1 MNLIKLSI
9 KRPVLTIITMLLVII
24 LGVISLT
31 RIPLK
36 LIPDIS
42 PPVAVVVTSYPNA
55 GPEEV
60 NQKVSTPLEREL
72 STVQGLDEIS
82 TQSQE
87 GSSLILLKLD
97 WNTNVKD
104 IETDVLQKISNVNL
118 PDDSQKPRFLK
129 FDPSQLP
136 VIQFG
141 LSSDLPAN
149 QFNGKVDQLTEELKR
164 IDGVASVDTN
174 GSLSKEIEITV
185 KPEDLKKSGL
195 TFSQLSKLIASQDI
209 SLAGTNIVQDDRVIS
224 TRILSD
230 VDSLKQLKDLP
241 ITEVMS
247 QTVRL
252 SDVATVEEKTVQPE
266 SITRAAGQP
275 AVLVNVL
282 EMSNANTTA
291 VANQFQQTLDDKLN
305 SSAYKG
311 MEATVLFSQ
320 GDYINRSIKSIGTSL
335 LLGAVFAMA
344 VLFVFL
350 RNIRSPLII
359 AVAIPYSVIFTF
371 VLMFFSG
378 FTLNI
383 LTLGGLA
390 LGVGMLV
397 DNAIVVIENINRHLS
412 MRKTPKMA
420 AYDGAVEV
428 AGAITGSTL
437 TTVVVFLPVVFI
449 SGIIGDIFKE
459 FSATIAFSLIASL
472 VVALTVVPMLASRF
486 LKEPK
491 EVGRPAYQ
499 KLINRVLMAAIRH
512 KIMTLAVVIGLIV
525 LSAFSLI
532 KAGMIFLPETDEG
545 FMTVN
550 VDMGNGVEKS
560 VTRDALEEMT
570 KQLDQESSID
580 YVLSVA
586 AVSSRGGMG
595 GSVNEN
601 EGAIYIKMKPLSDR
615 SVSTSE
621 LSDRIQPEL
630 QKIARQ
636 YESQAEVT
644 LQSSNS
650 TGTDA
655 KSYTFNLSHP
665 SRQLLLKDEKKL
677 TSALGKIEGVTAVE
691 NNLTDT
697 TEEQVIVL
705 DREKI
710 AANQL
715 NTSEIASEIST
726 LMRGQFL
733 FTLPLNDQL
742 EDVYIRMPEETIT
755 ERLDDI
761 VIGRNGSKVITL
773 KEISEVR
780 RMDSP
785 EKIETINKNQALQ
798 YTLTLKSGTS
808 SSEIKDA
815 VDKVAAEQK
824 LDIETQLTASGDQAL
839 IDDAKDDLILALI
852 LAVLLVYFVMAA
864 QFESFKYPFIILMT
878 VPLTIIGI
886 ALSMFVTR
894 IPLSLSVMIGMLVLV
909 GIVVNNGIVLVDFIN
924 QRRREGLT
932 KLEAVTESVTL
943 RTRPILMTA
952 LTTILGL
959 IPVALGLGDGGEI
972 NQPMGIVVIGGLLF
986 STFLTLIIIPVI
998 YLLFEFRKN

>member
-9 KRPVLTIITMLLVII
+9 KRPVMTTITMLLVLI

-36 LIPDIS
+36 LIPDIN

-60 NQKVSTPLEREL
+60 QQKVSAPLEQEL
-72 STVQGLDEIS
+72 STLQGLDEIS

-97 WNTNVKD
+97 WNTSVKD
-104 IETDVLQKISNVNL
+104 IETDVLQKIGNVNL
-118 PDDSQKPRFLK
+118 PDDAAKPRFLK

-141 LSSDLPAN
+141 LSSDMPVN
-149 QFNGKVDQLTEELKR
+149 EFNERVESLTEELKR

-174 GSLSKEIEITV
+174 GGLTKEVAITV
-185 KPEDLKKSGL
+185 NPDKLKKTGL
-195 TFSQLSKLIASQDI
+195 TFSQLAKLIASQDI

-224 TRILSD
+224 TRVLSD
-230 VDSLKQLKDLP
+230 VRSLDQLKELP
-241 ITEVMS
+241 LAAVMNEE
-247 QTVRL
+247 VRL
-252 SDVATVEEKTVQPE
+252 KDVATVKEQTVQPK

-282 EMSNANTTA
+282 EMSNADTTQ
-291 VANQFQQTLDDKLN
+291 VANDFQKTLKDKLD
-305 SSAYKG
+305 SPVYKNI
-311 MEATVLFSQ
+311 EATVLFSQ
-320 GDYINRSIKSIGTSL
+320 GDYINRSIQSIGTAL
-335 LLGAVFAMA
+335 LLGASFAMA
-344 VLFVFL
+344 VLFLFL

-412 MRKTPKMA
+412 MGRNPKEA
-420 AYDGAVEV
+420 AYAGAREV

-486 LKEPK
+486 LKNPK
-491 EVGRPAYQ
+491 AIGQPAYQ
-499 KLINRVLMAAIRH
+499 K
-512 KIMTLAVVIGLIV
+512 VIGRLLEGALQHKALTLMSVLALIV
-525 LSAFSLI
+525 LSIFNLLR
-532 KAGMIFLPETDEG
+532 AGMIFLPETDEG

-560 VTRDALEEMT
+560 VTRDALKEMT
-570 KQLDQESSID
+570 VYLEREPSID
-580 YVLSVA
+580 YTLSVA
-586 AVSSRGGMG
+586 AVSERGGVTG
-595 GSVNEN
+595 QTSDNKGT
-601 EGAIYIKMKPLSDR
+601 IYIKMKPLNDR
-615 SVSTSE
+615 DISTSE
-621 LSDRIQPEL
+621 VSDKVRPEL
-630 QKIARQ
+630 QKIART
-636 YESQAEVT
+636 YEKEAEVN
-644 LQSSNS
+644 LQNSSS

-655 KSYTFNLSHP
+655 KTYTFNLSHP

-677 TSALGKIEGVTAVE
+677 TSALRDIKGVVAVQ
-691 NNLTDT
+691 NNLMET
-697 TEEQVIVL
+697 TKEQVIVL
-705 DREKI
+705 DRGKLAEK
-710 AANQL
+710 QL
-715 NTSEIASEIST
+715 NASEVATEIST

-733 FTLPLNDQL
+733 FTMTLNDQL
-742 EDVYIRMPEETIT
+742 EDVSLRMPAQILENQ
-755 ERLDDI
+755 LDDI
-761 VIGRNGSKVITL
+761 MIGKNNEKTVTL
-773 KEISEVR
+773 KEVSKTVK
-780 RMDSP
+780 MDSP
-785 EKIETINKNQALQ
+785 VKIETIDKNPAIQ
-798 YTLTLKSGTS
+798 YTLDLKSGTS
-808 SSEIKDA
+808 TSEVRQA
-815 VDKVAAEQK
+815 VDQAAEK
-824 LDIETQLTASGDQAL
+824 LDDETELTASGDQAL
-839 IDDAKDDLILALI
+839 IDDSKDDLILALV

-886 ALSMFVTR
+886 ALSMLLTH
-894 IPLSLSVMIGMLVLV
+894 IPLSLSVMIGMLVLI

-924 QRRREGLT
+924 QRRRTGLS
-932 KLEAVTESVTL
+932 KLDAVTESVAL

-986 STFLTLIIIPVI
+986 STFLTLIIIPLV
-998 YLLFEFRKN
+998 YLLFDTITE